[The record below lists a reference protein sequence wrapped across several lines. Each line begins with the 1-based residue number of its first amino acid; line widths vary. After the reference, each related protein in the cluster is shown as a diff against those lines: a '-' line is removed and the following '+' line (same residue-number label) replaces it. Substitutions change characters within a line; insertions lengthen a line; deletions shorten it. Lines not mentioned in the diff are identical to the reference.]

1 MQGRSYVSARKLCFL
16 PHKTV
21 ALHELRFVCWLYDR
35 VQAADRLCTAFVGV
49 GRVKKV
55 YPPLPNAAQK
65 RLQAAV
71 YEREMSA

>member
-16 PHKTV
+16 PRKTG

-35 VQAADRLCTAFVGV
+35 VQAADRLCTAFVSV
-49 GRVKKV
+49 GRVR
-55 YPPLPNAAQK
+55 YTPLPNAAQK

-71 YEREMSA
+71 WHCLLWS